1 VRPTELPRVLRRLL
15 TLPLLALGL
24 AALSGCSTLGYYW
37 QSASGHLAL
46 MHAARPVDVWLQ
58 DPATPELLK
67 SKLAL
72 AQQMRRFAATE
83 LHLPDNA
90 SYQRYADLQRPAA
103 VWNVVAAPE
112 LSLKLRQWCFP
123 VAGCVSYKGYFEK
136 AAAEAEA
143 AQLRAQG
150 LEVSV
155 QPVPAYST
163 LGWSNWAGGDPLLNT
178 FIPYPEG
185 ALARLIFHELAHQQ
199 VYVANDTRFN
209 ESFATAVERLGGAR
223 WLAVHGSPAAQATDA
238 LGQTRR
244 RQFRSLTL
252 DLQQTLRGIYGET
265 DEDLDA
271 AQAHE
276 STRPAQ
282 RAKPDPD
289 QVRLQRNQKA
299 AALQDFGQRYA
310 ALKASWGGY
319 AGYDEWVAHT
329 NNASLGGMSAY
340 DALVPGFEALFEKS
354 GGDWPRFYAAVQQL
368 AKLPK
373 PARHEAL
380 RGDGTPRS
388 RE

>member
-1 VRPTELPRVLRRLL
+1 MVRAMRAL
-15 TLPLLALGL
+15 LLAGALAGLG
-24 AALSGCSTLGYYW
+24 ALGGCSTLGYYW

-46 MHAARPVDVWLQ
+46 MHAARPVDAWLQ
-58 DPATPELLK
+58 DPATPDTLK
-67 SKLAL
+67 ARLTL

-83 LHLPDNA
+83 LNLPDTP

-112 LSLKLRQWCFP
+112 LSLQLQQWCFP
-123 VAGCVSYKGYFEK
+123 VAGCVSYKGFFER

-143 AQLRAQG
+143 AQLRARG

-178 FIPYPEG
+178 FISYPEG

-223 WLAVHGSPAAQATDA
+223 WLAAHGSPATQAADA
-238 LGQTRR
+238 LAQTRR
-244 RQFRSLTL
+244 QQFRALTL

-271 AQAHE
+271 AQADE
-276 STRPAQ
+276 STRPAHRPQ
-282 RAKPDPD
+282 PDPD
-289 QVRLQRNQKA
+289 QVRLQRNRKA
-299 AALQDFGQRYA
+299 TALQDFARRYA

-354 GGDWPRFYAAVQQL
+354 GRDWPRFYAAVQQL
-368 AKLPK
+368 ARMPK
-373 PARHEAL
+373 AVRHEAL
-380 RGDGTPRS
+380 RGHGSPHS
-388 RE
+388 RG